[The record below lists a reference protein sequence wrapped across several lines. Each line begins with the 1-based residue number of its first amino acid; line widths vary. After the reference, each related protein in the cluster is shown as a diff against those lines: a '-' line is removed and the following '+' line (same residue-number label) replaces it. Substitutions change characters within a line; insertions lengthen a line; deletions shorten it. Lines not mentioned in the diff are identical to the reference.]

1 MSMKVKEKA
10 VPERVQQNKPRRKA
24 HSEALPLKSA
34 NLVALQQEHKRTE
47 ELLKK
52 ERKTFFRILQ
62 KAPYGVILID
72 RNGRYVYVNPEFT
85 TITAYTL
92 EDVPTG
98 RDLLHKAY
106 PDPRY
111 REKVREAWRTDILQK
126 GVTWVFSF
134 LRGDGQTRE
143 IEFKPT
149 LLDDGRV
156 IVMLSDV
163 TERKQTEDGLRKAR
177 QELDLRVKERTAEL
191 SRSNQL
197 LKEEIAERERVEE
210 AHRES
215 EERYRAL
222 VKHSSDGIFILDPKT
237 GKLLEANDQF
247 LKMLGYRQEDVAQL
261 KVRDIVT
268 YENRAIREDIQ
279 KALESGQDVFGLR
292 QYKRADGSFLD
303 VEVGATL
310 ITYSN
315 EQVVMVN
322 IRDVAERTR
331 AERALRESEDR
342 YRAIFET
349 TGCATAMIDEDMT
362 ISLVN
367 TEFEKL
373 SGYAK
378 EEIEGKK
385 SWIEFLEPKEVGRLS
400 GYHQMRREDP
410 GAVPRNYEFQ
420 FVTRSGDVRTIFITG
435 ALIPGTKRSVASLL
449 DITDRVRAE
458 SALRETD
465 RRYRALFEES
475 RDAIYI
481 NRLDGTLVDCNQS
494 MLDLLGYT
502 KEEILK
508 LGARQFY
515 ADPRDRERF
524 KRAIAKTGFV
534 RDHEVRFRKKSGAE
548 IDCLLTSTFW
558 RSSDDKILGYQGI
571 IHDITER
578 KRAEEALL
586 AMKDE
591 LELRVAERTA
601 ELQSANEKLRLAVAK
616 GKRVE
621 EMLRKGAE
629 RYRDLFQNSPI
640 GIYRTNPEGLIL
652 MANHALVRMLGFNSF
667 TEITTNEIEEDD
679 YEPTYLR
686 ADFRK
691 RLEREGRVR
700 GYEATWKRPDG
711 TDIFV
716 SENARAVKSQ
726 DGTVLYY
733 EGTVEDITEKKK
745 AEEKIERYQEE
756 LRSLAS
762 KLSLAEERERRRI
775 ASILHDTIGQLL
787 AASKIKLWGLLEATT
802 PADLKGLADD
812 ARQLVEQAIKHTRSL
827 TSELSPPILYE
838 LGFEAAL
845 EWLGEQMQKQHGFAF
860 TFDNDNQPK
869 PVDEEMRIF
878 LFTAVRELLVN
889 IVKHA
894 GARNVR
900 VSVRKKSDDIVIGVE
915 DDGVGFLTTEPDWG
929 SGGFG
934 LFSIKERLR
943 NLGGRI
949 DIDSVPGQGT
959 RIMLSVPSRVRSKN
973 TKEKSK

>member
-1 MSMKVKEKA
+1 
-10 VPERVQQNKPRRKA
+10 
-24 HSEALPLKSA
+24 
-34 NLVALQQEHKRTE
+34 
-47 ELLKK
+47 
-52 ERKTFFRILQ
+52 
-62 KAPYGVILID
+62 
-72 RNGRYVYVNPEFT
+72 
-85 TITAYTL
+85 
-92 EDVPTG
+92 
-98 RDLLHKAY
+98 
-106 PDPRY
+106 
-111 REKVREAWRTDILQK
+111 
-126 GVTWVFSF
+126 
-134 LRGDGQTRE
+134 
-143 IEFKPT
+143 
-149 LLDDGRV
+149 
-156 IVMLSDV
+156 
-163 TERKQTEDGLRKAR
+163 
-177 QELDLRVKERTAEL
+177 
-191 SRSNQL
+191 
-197 LKEEIAERERVEE
+197 
-210 AHRES
+210 
-215 EERYRAL
+215 
-222 VKHSSDGIFILDPKT
+222 
-237 GKLLEANDQF
+237 
-247 LKMLGYRQEDVAQL
+247 
-261 KVRDIVT
+261 
-268 YENRAIREDIQ
+268 
-279 KALESGQDVFGLR
+279 
-292 QYKRADGSFLD
+292 
-303 VEVGATL
+303 
-310 ITYSN
+310 
-315 EQVVMVN
+315 
-322 IRDVAERTR
+322 
-331 AERALRESEDR
+331 
-342 YRAIFET
+342 
-349 TGCATAMIDEDMT
+349 
-362 ISLVN
+362 
-367 TEFEKL
+367 
-373 SGYAK
+373 
-378 EEIEGKK
+378 
-385 SWIEFLEPKEVGRLS
+385 
-400 GYHQMRREDP
+400 MRREDP

-458 SALRETD
+458 RAFRESD
-465 RRYRALFEES
+465 RRYRSLFEES
-475 RDAIYI
+475 RDAVYI

-515 ADPRDRERF
+515 ANPRDRARF
-524 KRAIAKTGFV
+524 KRDIAKTGFV
-534 RDHEVRFRKKSGAE
+534 RDYEVRFRKKDGME

-586 AMKDE
+586 ALKDE
-591 LELRVAERTA
+591 LELRVTERTA
-601 ELQSANEKLRLAVAK
+601 ELQNANERLALAVAK

-716 SENARAVKSQ
+716 SENARAVKSE
-726 DGTVLYY
+726 DGSVLYY
-733 EGTVEDITEKKK
+733 EGTVEDITEKKE
-745 AEEKIERYQEE
+745 AEEKIESYQGE

-762 KLSLAEERERRRI
+762 ELSLAEERERRRI

-787 AASKIKLWGLLEATT
+787 AVAKIKLWGLLEATT
-802 PADLKGLADD
+802 SADLKAPAND
-812 ARQLVEQAIKHTRSL
+812 ALQFLEQVIKHTRSL

-860 TFDNDNQPK
+860 TFDNDDGPK
-869 PVDEEMRIF
+869 PVDDETRIF
-878 LFTAVRELLVN
+878 LFTSVRELLVN

-894 GARNVR
+894 SARNVR
-900 VSVRKKSDDIVIGVE
+900 ISIRKKSDDIVIEVE
-915 DDGVGFLTTEPDWG
+915 DDGVGFLTTEADWG

-943 NLGGRI
+943 HLGGRI
-949 DIDSVPGQGT
+949 NINSVPGRGT
-959 RIMLSVPSRVRSKN
+959 RITLSAPSRIRKKN
-973 TKEKSK
+973 RKERLR